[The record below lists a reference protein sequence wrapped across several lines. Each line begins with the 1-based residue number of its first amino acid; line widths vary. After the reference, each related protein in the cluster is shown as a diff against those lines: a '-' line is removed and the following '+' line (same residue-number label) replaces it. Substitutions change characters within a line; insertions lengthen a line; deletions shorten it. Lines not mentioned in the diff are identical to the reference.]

1 MPQSLYKEA
10 PTVSVPNP
18 GVPDIGSQSVPSQP
32 SVSPT
37 GTPVVPPA
45 AVPYLLAGVV
55 AVDLVAEELSDPAPW
70 TSARTLRLISR
81 LVVYALLGASPGL
94 RRR

>member
-1 MPQSLYKEA
+1 MPQHRRPP
-10 PTVSVPNP
+10 PTPVPTP
-18 GVPDIGSQSVPSQP
+18 IPSNGATYRP
-32 SVSPT
+32 RNTPASPT

-70 TSARTLRLISR
+70 TVARTLRLISR
-81 LVVYALLGASPGL
+81 LVVYAVLGASPGL